1 MNKTPLFE
9 RHVAMGATMA
19 EFGGWDMPL
28 WYKTGQTAEHKATR
42 ENCGLFD
49 ICHMGEYIITGKDS
63 FPRITGGRK
72 AAGRRDEHEND
83 QDDNSGI
90 ALCR

>member
-42 ENCGLFD
+42 E
-49 ICHMGEYIITGKDS
+49 I
-63 FPRITGGRK
+63 GR
-72 AAGRRDEHEND
+72 A
-83 QDDNSGI
+83 S
-90 ALCR
+90 CRERVLW